1 MFLRHSAQCAEK
13 VNTFTNYIDYQLA
26 TPQWKYGNDYVEYDD
41 SIYPEKDKIKE
52 ELDLLL
58 LDIDDEDDEIDDLFG
73 TELEI
78 DDETLDADESTDKK
92 TEETIKDEYEFNDVD
107 PEIFRDPTLLVKWL
121 GKNE

>member
-1 MFLRHSAQCAEK
+1 M
-13 VNTFTNYIDYQLA
+13 NTFTNYIDYQLA
-26 TPQWKYGNDYVEYDD
+26 TSQWKYGNDYVEYDD

-58 LDIDDEDDEIDDLFG
+58 LDIDDEDDEIDDLFD

-78 DDETLDADESTDKK
+78 DDETLDADESPDKK
-92 TEETIKDEYEFNDVD
+92 TEETIKDEYEFNDVC

-121 GKNE
+121 EKSE